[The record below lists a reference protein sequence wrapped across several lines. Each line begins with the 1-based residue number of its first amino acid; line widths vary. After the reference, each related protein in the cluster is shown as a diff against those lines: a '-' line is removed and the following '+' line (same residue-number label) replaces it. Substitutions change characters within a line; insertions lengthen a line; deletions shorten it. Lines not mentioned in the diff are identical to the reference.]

1 MERDAYEI
9 FTQAHRVYIKGIRT
23 AIAERLQS
31 VYGTEWWERGV
42 LPAIGE
48 NQRDNLERDLQKG
61 APEDMSELLDTAHF
75 ARIVER
81 NYADFF
87 ADGFTTI
94 DYTLQRFN
102 HLSLKRNEWAHV
114 RDGQWTVPDIMQS
127 VQAMREILISLRRRE
142 ALEIHQMFQESLD
155 QQGAIREEFL
165 NVREEF
171 LNVLQELPFDGDDD
185 SLGADYFLLG
195 FWRALESY
203 LAVEADVVPQEKEEL
218 DRRGRKYVNVLVR
231 VTNTAPASEGRPD
244 IRFRDIAVYVRG
256 GGNGREERS
265 LGRLDPGETREEQFR
280 FAEKSLGSVEFRVSG
295 AVDQDR
301 LFLFQRRGILPDEV
315 VTPLLEQLSSQF
327 EAVGIEEALNKSYWY
342 GRQDSTDQYTGRG
355 RRHPQ

>member
-127 VQAMREILISLRRRE
+127 VQAMREILISLRRR
-142 ALEIHQMFQESLD
+142 
-155 QQGAIREEFL
+155 G
-165 NVREEF
+165 V
-171 LNVLQELPFDGDDD
+171 
-185 SLGADYFLLG
+185 
-195 FWRALESY
+195 
-203 LAVEADVVPQEKEEL
+203 
-218 DRRGRKYVNVLVR
+218 
-231 VTNTAPASEGRPD
+231 
-244 IRFRDIAVYVRG
+244 
-256 GGNGREERS
+256 
-265 LGRLDPGETREEQFR
+265 
-280 FAEKSLGSVEFRVSG
+280 
-295 AVDQDR
+295 
-301 LFLFQRRGILPDEV
+301 
-315 VTPLLEQLSSQF
+315 
-327 EAVGIEEALNKSYWY
+327 
-342 GRQDSTDQYTGRG
+342 
-355 RRHPQ
+355 